1 MNEEKKVLYTLT
13 VWRHD
18 RTCGH
23 DYHELTIEDAL
34 YLIREVTIGTLCISH
49 PNNRVELFPM
59 EAV

>member
-1 MNEEKKVLYTLT
+1 MKNNKEVLYTLT

-23 DYHELTIEDAL
+23 DYHNLTIEDAL
-34 YLIREVTIGTLCISH
+34 YLIREVTIGTVCISH
-49 PNNRVELFPM
+49 PNNRVELTPM